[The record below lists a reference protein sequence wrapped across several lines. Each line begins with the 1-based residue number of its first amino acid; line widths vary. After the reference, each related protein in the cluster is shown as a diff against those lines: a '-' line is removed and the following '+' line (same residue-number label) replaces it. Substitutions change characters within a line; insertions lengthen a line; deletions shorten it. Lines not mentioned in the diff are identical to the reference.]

1 MPMNC
6 CRYIYCTSD
15 ILITCQSTCNVG
27 LVPAPAANWRDQP
40 PFAPGA
46 NWRVVPRPRR
56 RGRTPGLEPA
66 DTHTSSR
73 ASPRPDSP
81 IAVHPRN
88 PPPSPPPNTP
98 RPPTGDLAP
107 PAPQGF
113 PGPHPRT
120 RVAILGS
127 NALGETA
134 EGYTVGQ
141 MYEESNPWGQG
152 QRRRGSPC
160 QRLPAANI
168 LDPPGS
174 LSSYIISTE

>member
-1 MPMNC
+1 MLASSP
-6 CRYIYCTSD
+6 
-15 ILITCQSTCNVG
+15 
-27 LVPAPAANWRDQP
+27 PPAANWRDQP

-56 RGRTPGLEPA
+56 RGRTPG
-66 DTHTSSR
+66 SSPPTPIPLCARRR
-73 ASPRPDSP
+73 AP
-81 IAVHPRN
+81 IPHRR
-88 PPPSPPPNTP
+88 PSPKSPSIATSQHPP

-113 PGPHPRT
+113 PGPHPRA

-141 MYEESNPWGQG
+141 MYEEGNPWGQG

>member
-1 MPMNC
+1 M
-6 CRYIYCTSD
+6 S
-15 ILITCQSTCNVG
+15 
-27 LVPAPAANWRDQP
+27 
-40 PFAPGA
+40 
-46 NWRVVPRPRR
+46 
-56 RGRTPGLEPA
+56 
-66 DTHTSSR
+66 
-73 ASPRPDSP
+73 
-81 IAVHPRN
+81 
-88 PPPSPPPNTP
+88 PPSPPAPTGEWSPALAAAAAPRARARRHPYLFARVAAPRFPHRRPSPKSPSIATSQHPP

-113 PGPHPRT
+113 PGPHPRA

-141 MYEESNPWGQG
+141 MYEEGNPWGQG

>member
-1 MPMNC
+1 MP
-6 CRYIYCTSD
+6 IHIS
-15 ILITCQSTCNVG
+15 
-27 LVPAPAANWRDQP
+27 A
-40 PFAPGA
+40 
-46 NWRVVPRPRR
+46 
-56 RGRTPGLEPA
+56 
-66 DTHTSSR
+66 
-73 ASPRPDSP
+73 
-81 IAVHPRN
+81 
-88 PPPSPPPNTP
+88 PPSPPAPTGEWSPALAAAAAPRARARRHPYLFARVAAPRFPHRRPSPKSPSIATSQHPP

-113 PGPHPRT
+113 PGPHPRA

-141 MYEESNPWGQG
+141 MYEEGNPWGQG

>member
-1 MPMNC
+1 MLASSPPPLPTGE
-6 CRYIYCTSD
+6 ISPP
-15 ILITCQSTCNVG
+15 SP
-27 LVPAPAANWRDQP
+27 PAPTGEWSPALAA
-40 PFAPGA
+40 A
-46 NWRVVPRPRR
+46 
-56 RGRTPGLEPA
+56 A

-113 PGPHPRT
+113 PGPHPRA

>member
-1 MPMNC
+1 MLASSPPPLPTGE
-6 CRYIYCTSD
+6 IS
-15 ILITCQSTCNVG
+15 
-27 LVPAPAANWRDQP
+27 P

-56 RGRTPGLEPA
+56 RGRHPYLFA
-66 DTHTSSR
+66 R
-73 ASPRPDSP
+73 VAAPRFP
-81 IAVHPRN
+81 HRR
-88 PPPSPPPNTP
+88 PSPKSPSIATSPPP

-113 PGPHPRT
+113 PGPHPRA

>member
-1 MPMNC
+1 MLASSP
-6 CRYIYCTSD
+6 
-15 ILITCQSTCNVG
+15 
-27 LVPAPAANWRDQP
+27 PPAANWRDQP

-56 RGRTPGLEPA
+56 RGRTPG
-66 DTHTSSR
+66 SSPPTPIPLR
-73 ASPRPDSP
+73 ARRRAP
-81 IAVHPRN
+81 I
-88 PPPSPPPNTP
+88 PPSPSIPEIPLHRHLPTPPG
-98 RPPTGDLAP
+98 RQLATSLP

>member
-1 MPMNC
+1 M
-6 CRYIYCTSD
+6 
-15 ILITCQSTCNVG
+15 G
-27 LVPAPAANWRDQP
+27 LVEVYPRVTRGLAPPSPPAPTGEWSPALAA
-40 PFAPGA
+40 A
-46 NWRVVPRPRR
+46 
-56 RGRTPGLEPA
+56 A

-81 IAVHPRN
+81 S
-88 PPPSPPPNTP
+88 PSIPEIPLHRHLPTPP

-113 PGPHPRT
+113 PGPHPRA

>member
-1 MPMNC
+1 MLASSP
-6 CRYIYCTSD
+6 
-15 ILITCQSTCNVG
+15 
-27 LVPAPAANWRDQP
+27 PPAANWRDQP
-40 PFAPGA
+40 PL
-46 NWRVVPRPRR
+46 RPRR
-56 RGRTPGLEPA
+56 QLASGPPPSPPRPHPGLEPA
-66 DTHTSSR
+66 DTHTSLR

-98 RPPTGDLAP
+98 PAANWRPAP

-113 PGPHPRT
+113 PGPHPRA

-141 MYEESNPWGQG
+141 MYEEGNPWGQG

>member
-1 MPMNC
+1 MLA
-6 CRYIYCTSD
+6 S
-15 ILITCQSTCNVG
+15 S
-27 LVPAPAANWRDQP
+27 P
-40 PFAPGA
+40 PPLPTGEISPPGA

-56 RGRTPGLEPA
+56 RQTPTPTPIPL
-66 DTHTSSR
+66 R
-73 ASPRPDSP
+73 ARRR
-81 IAVHPRN
+81 A
-88 PPPSPPPNTP
+88 PSPPPPPIPETPEIPLHRHLPTPP
-98 RPPTGDLAP
+98 RPPTGDLPP

-113 PGPHPRT
+113 PGPHRRA

-134 EGYTVGQ
+134 EGYTVAQ
-141 MYEESNPWGQG
+141 MYEDSNPWGQG

-174 LSSYIISTE
+174 LSSYITSTE

>member
-1 MPMNC
+1 MLASSPPPLPTGE
-6 CRYIYCTSD
+6 ISPP
-15 ILITCQSTCNVG
+15 SP
-27 LVPAPAANWRDQP
+27 PAPTGEWSPALAAAAAPRARARRHP
-40 PFAPGA
+40 YLFA
-46 NWRVVPRPRR
+46 RVAAPRF
-56 RGRTPGLEPA
+56 
-66 DTHTSSR
+66 
-73 ASPRPDSP
+73 P

-113 PGPHPRT
+113 PGPHPRA

-141 MYEESNPWGQG
+141 MYEEGNPWGQG

>member
-1 MPMNC
+1 MLASSPPPLPTGE
-6 CRYIYCTSD
+6 IS
-15 ILITCQSTCNVG
+15 
-27 LVPAPAANWRDQP
+27 P

-56 RGRTPGLEPA
+56 RGRTPG
-66 DTHTSSR
+66 SSPPTPIPLCARRR
-73 ASPRPDSP
+73 AP
-81 IAVHPRN
+81 I
-88 PPPSPPPNTP
+88 PPSPSIPEIPLHRHLPTPP

-113 PGPHPRT
+113 PGPHPRA

-141 MYEESNPWGQG
+141 MYEEGNPWGQG